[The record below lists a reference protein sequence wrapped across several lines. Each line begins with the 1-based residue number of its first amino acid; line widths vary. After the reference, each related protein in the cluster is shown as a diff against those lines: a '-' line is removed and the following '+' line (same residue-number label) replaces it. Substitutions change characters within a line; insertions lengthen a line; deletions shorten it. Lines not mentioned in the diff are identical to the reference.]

1 MAAAAMTQ
9 SGMTIA
15 DAVRGAQQGD
25 QQAFAEIYRTYRSK
39 VRSLCWNWSRD
50 RELAEDLSQDIFLT
64 VLLKIGQYR
73 GDAAFSTWLFRL
85 SFNCFLMY
93 RRRQKQCTTVSLQ
106 DCGGMGE
113 DGDYS
118 AAGFPVSDPQLE
130 GTVNRVALDRAILEL
145 PEGMQRT
152 LRMHDLE
159 GLQHH
164 EIALQLGHTT
174 GNSKSQLFKARQKLR
189 KALQPKKRLSQ

>member
-1 MAAAAMTQ
+1 MAATAMTQ

-64 VLLKIGQYR
+64 VFLKIGQYR

-93 RRRQKQCTTVSLQ
+93 RRRKQRPTIPLE
-106 DCGGMGE
+106 DCCGIDD
-113 DGDYS
+113 DGS
-118 AAGFPVSDPQLE
+118 RMPLKFPVRDQQLE
-130 GTVNRVALDRAILEL
+130 GAVDRVALDRAIAQL

-152 LRMHDLE
+152 FVLHDLE
-159 GLQHH
+159 GMQHQ
-164 EIALQLGHTT
+164 EIALQLGYTT
-174 GNSKSQLFKARQKLR
+174 GNSKSQLFKARRKLR
-189 KALQPKKRLSQ
+189 KALQPTKRLS